1 MKGRSLLRSPLA
13 REITAVL
20 VFKAAFLAALYF
32 AFFDGPAPGPVVPI
46 LPSES
51 GQGTMTQ

>member
-1 MKGRSLLRSPLA
+1 MLRSPLS

-46 LPSES
+46 LPAPS
-51 GQGTMTQ
+51 GQGPVTQ